1 MVRRRCRRRRR
12 RTLRRTSKNHYGVW
26 VMWVRRLIS
35 AWGLI
40 ISFFDV
46 TENLFPANTVFEER
60 VRARAVS
67 ERARGAM
74 SLLCTRLNG
83 KNSNIRTKKYLL
95 RTGGQTRGSTRCGS
109 LRVREPIS

>member
-1 MVRRRCRRRRR
+1 MIKQNYANSVSLRPRTRVVVRRRCRRRRR

-60 VRARAVS
+60 VRARAV
-67 ERARGAM
+67 
-74 SLLCTRLNG
+74 
-83 KNSNIRTKKYLL
+83 RTSPGRDVPAVY
-95 RTGGQTRGSTRCGS
+95 TF
-109 LRVREPIS
+109 EW